1 MIGIEEVMQRISLPE
16 EARKTVRHMDL
27 TQVAFEAWSTL
38 FYEDMEEFLA
48 RWNQLPDKHAWAL
61 GFYIRLAAEVHDRYR
76 EKGIEAC
83 VYDRPSMILPSGA
96 RNAIGSTACMGWK
109 NFGGWASP

>member
-27 TQVAFEAWSTL
+27 TQVAFEAWRTL

-61 GFYIRLAAEVHDRYR
+61 GSISALRPKYMTDIARR
-76 EKGIEAC
+76 E
-83 VYDRPSMILPSGA
+83 
-96 RNAIGSTACMGWK
+96 
-109 NFGGWASP
+109 

>member
-1 MIGIEEVMQRISLPE
+1 
-16 EARKTVRHMDL
+16 
-27 TQVAFEAWSTL
+27 
-38 FYEDMEEFLA
+38 MEEFLA

-83 VYDRPSMILPSGA
+83 VYDQTFYDITIWCKECYRKHGVYGLEELWWLGQSVKMQLF
-96 RNAIGSTACMGWK
+96 RL
-109 NFGGWASP
+109 